1 LYYVLKDEFKDLVKA
16 GDTKRAEMGKRLLE
30 IIPGLTQNELD
41 AINKEVC
48 NGVKQIGTE
57 VLKPIEVKEQN

>member
-1 LYYVLKDEFKDLVKA
+1 MK
-16 GDTKRAEMGKRLLE
+16 

-48 NGVKQIGTE
+48 NSVIKVGTE
-57 VLKPIEVKEQN
+57 VLTPIQLQEGTAENIVSEIIYQLQKIK